1 MQPVLATALTG
12 MQEDMN
18 HLDRIAQNM
27 TNMATPGFK
36 REVVLSRP
44 FADVVDSVSAAADG
58 AVTADVGASL
68 HKPLILID
76 TSAGS
81 LKPTGQPLDLA
92 LSGDGFFEISTPQG
106 LAYTRQGDFS
116 VDAQGRLV
124 TAAGDP
130 VMGKS
135 GEIRLATRTP
145 VIDAAGNVTEP
156 NAPATAA
163 AANAGVPVAQVKVV
177 RFADTKAMSHLGGGL
192 LSPGAQPEVVAD
204 ATARL
209 HQGSLEA
216 SNTNTMQEMVQ
227 MMQTMRHF
235 ESMQKIA
242 QGYDDLIG
250 TAIQKLGELS

>member
-36 REVVLSRP
+36 RDVVLSRP
-44 FADVVDSVSAAADG
+44 FVEVLDDVAAAADG
-58 AVTADVGASL
+58 ALPADVAMTL
-68 HKPLILID
+68 HRPLVLVD
-76 TSAGS
+76 THAGS

-92 LSGDGFFEISTPQG
+92 LSGDGFFEISTSHG
-106 LAYTRQGDFS
+106 LVYTRQGDFS

-124 TAAGDP
+124 TAAGDA

-135 GEIRLATRTP
+135 GEIRLATRAP
-145 VIDAAGNVTEP
+145 VIDAAGNITEP
-156 NAPATAA
+156 NAPG
-163 AANAGVPVAQVKVV
+163 AGPQAGPVAQLKVV
-177 RFADTKAMSHLGGGL
+177 RFADTRPMAHLGAGL
-192 LSPGAQPEVVAD
+192 LSPGSDPQVVED

-242 QGYDDLIG
+242 QGYDDLMG